1 MFQTK
6 TYALLCQRRF
16 SSKLFS
22 FTDEVSTALSNGKG
36 VVALESTVITHG
48 LPFPKNIEVACGIEK
63 IVRDCGAT
71 PATIALLDGK
81 IHVGLCQKDLE
92 RIADPNHKTIKTSKR
107 DIANVLAERAI
118 GGTTVAATMWIAHQ
132 AEIKVFATG
141 GIGGVHR
148 GAEQSFDISADL
160 VELGRIPIA
169 VVCAGAKSILD
180 VPKTIEMLET
190 LGVNVVVYGERCY
203 FPGFFTRETPWKAP
217 YNTNSLH
224 KIAMIIEYNETL
236 ASNSN
241 CVNGATLVACPAP
254 IANDDDAQL
263 IEKSIQQALREAE
276 RANFTSNK
284 EVTPFL
290 LKRVNELTGSASLRI
305 NVALLENNAKVGA
318 QLANLLSDKQ
328 KLETDSSDR
337 ERACVYS
344 SEDIIMSQTTSTKPK
359 VVCAGAAICDFEA
372 RTDVDNALS
381 SEGAYHQ
388 GKIIQRS
395 GGVGRNHADA
405 LSRLG
410 IDAPFISAIG
420 KDSFAEFL
428 QNQSQH
434 MNWQHVLKSTKS
446 TASSMTLNVCGN
458 IMAGIIDTEEIMAE
472 VTPEL
477 VKSKKNVFSGSDF
490 VLLDGNL
497 REDTTAMVF
506 EMAEMANTK
515 VWFEPT
521 NFLKVHKIFG
531 ETDLWKRASI
541 VSPNADEFRE
551 FCRHLNLQL
560 PENALL
566 QAKGLANYLNTN
578 VSLVTKI
585 FSGQLEHLLIT
596 IDKSGCVLL
605 SKNDAGNIATY
616 VVPPPQ
622 IKKDEFV
629 SASGAG
635 DCFNSGFLTGMLRN
649 LDISDILHFATECA
663 MKSLKTMNAVPDLE
677 SITMPMRS
685 G

>member
-1 MFQTK
+1 MFRTK
-6 TYALLCQRRF
+6 TYALLCARRF
-16 SSKLFS
+16 SSNFFS

-63 IVRDCGAT
+63 IVRDSGAT

-92 RIADPNHKTIKTSKR
+92 RIADPKHKPIKTSKR

-132 AEIKVFATG
+132 VLIYVQFLG
-141 GIGGVHR
+141 
-148 GAEQSFDISADL
+148 FDISADL
-160 VELGRIPIA
+160 IELGRIPIA

-180 VPKTIEMLET
+180 IPKTIEMLET
-190 LGVNVVVYGERCY
+190 LGVNVIVYGERSY

-217 YNTNSLH
+217 YNTNSLQ
-224 KIAMIIEYNETL
+224 KIANIIEYNETL

-241 CVNGATLVACPAP
+241 CLNGATLVACPAP
-254 IANDDDAQL
+254 IGNDDDAQL

-276 RANFTSNK
+276 RAKFTSNK

-290 LKRVNELTGSASLRI
+290 LRRVNELTGSASLRI

-318 QLANLLSDKQ
+318 QLANLLSDRLKP
-328 KLETDSSDR
+328 ETISSDR
-337 ERACVYS
+337 ERSRVYS
-344 SEDIIMSQTTSTKPK
+344 GEDIIMSQLASATPK

-428 QNQSQH
+428 QSQSQH

-497 REDTTAMVF
+497 RKDTTAMVF
-506 EMAEMANTK
+506 EMAEMSNTK

-531 ETDLWKRASI
+531 ETNLWKRASI
-541 VSPNADEFRE
+541 VSPNANEFRE
-551 FCRHLNLQL
+551 FCRHLNLHL

-566 QAKGLANYLNTN
+566 EANGLANYLNTN
-578 VSLVTKI
+578 VSLVAKI
-585 FSGQLEHLLIT
+585 FSGKLEHLLIT

-605 SKNDAGNIATY
+605 SKNYAGNIATY

-622 IKKDEFV
+622 IRKDEFV

-649 LDISDILHFATECA
+649 LDISDILPFATECA
-663 MKSLKTMNAVPDLE
+663 RESLKTMNAVPDLE
-677 SITMPMRS
+677 SIILAMKS